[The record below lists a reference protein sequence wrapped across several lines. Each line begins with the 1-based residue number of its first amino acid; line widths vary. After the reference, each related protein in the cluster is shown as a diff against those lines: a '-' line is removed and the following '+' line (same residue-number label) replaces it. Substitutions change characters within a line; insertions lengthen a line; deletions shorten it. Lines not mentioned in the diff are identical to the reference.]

1 MIAKQRNA
9 DQSWAAYLAGQA
21 TEVVFAMQAESGP
34 GGLVGA
40 CLLVSLFLR
49 RPAVVS
55 IWFISLDSWL
65 VSD

>member
-1 MIAKQRNA
+1 VIVKQRNA
-9 DQSWAAYLAGQA
+9 DQSWATYLVGQA
-21 TEVVFAMQAESGP
+21 TAVVFAMLAESGP

-40 CLLVSLFLR
+40 CLLLGLFLR

-55 IWFISLDSWL
+55 IWLISLDSWL